1 MCSQLPSGALVPLER
16 NQNVGGRFRSL
27 GQHRSAIYM
36 RCIHA
41 KTSAPSVNMKSA
53 RQLHAARSLSRLGE
67 PSASRAPILGGS
79 VALGSTPP
87 TGLLRTTPTRQRLA
101 QRHSASSSLQR
112 SYATHTT
119 PSSAESSSSIPIIS
133 AEDTYDIVII
143 GGANAGLALACA
155 LRKSSSPT
163 EQNCLADFV

>member
-1 MCSQLPSGALVPLER
+1 M
-16 NQNVGGRFRSL
+16 L
-27 GQHRSAIYM
+27 GVVSEVSDSIGSARYM

-41 KTSAPSVNMKSA
+41 KTSAPPVNMKSA

-79 VALGSTPP
+79 VALRSTAP

-119 PSSAESSSSIPIIS
+119 HTTPSSVESSSSIPDIS
-133 AEDTYDIVII
+133 PEDTYDIVII

-155 LRKSSSPT
+155 LRKSSSST
-163 EQNCLADFV
+163 EQKCLADFV